1 MFNICNTLNETLLS
15 HSIFSFEISRP
26 KTAEYIEAMKLIQP
40 IVDEHHKTLVKGAPQ
55 LNYCDPAVMVITAHP
70 THYEVLP
77 CNLVT

>member
-1 MFNICNTLNETLLS
+1 MSVGGYNTTKPYSL
-15 HSIFSFEISRP
+15 SIFSFETSRP
-26 KTAEYIEAMKLIQP
+26 KTAEYLEAMKLIQP